1 MPGQVRT
8 MDRVVGMGEYH
19 ISDKAG
25 DVLRTFALASCVAV
39 TAYSP
44 SQKAAGMLHVV
55 LPAPLN
61 SKDPLERPGYFAQ
74 TGVPL
79 LINAMCRRYG
89 CQREELRI
97 QLFGGANSV
106 SSKDVYRVGKKNID
120 AVTHSLLE
128 MGLTAIRED
137 LRGNESRTLEMDV
150 TTGEI
155 RIFRQPL

>member
-1 MPGQVRT
+1 
-8 MDRVVGMGEYH
+8 MDGVVGMGEYR
-19 ISDKAG
+19 ISDKEG

-44 SQKAAGMLHVV
+44 RQKAAGMLHVV
-55 LPAPLN
+55 LPAPLS

-79 LINAMCRRYG
+79 LINEMCLKYG
-89 CQREELRI
+89 CRREELHI
-97 QLFGGANSV
+97 QMFGGANSIN
-106 SSKDVYRVGKKNID
+106 SNDIYGIGLKNID
-120 AVTHSLLE
+120 AVTHSLLD

-137 LRGNESRTLEMDV
+137 LRGNESRTLSMDV